1 MARLMGL
8 EFKIVYHQGAEN
20 HAADALSRVGHF
32 MTIQAYSEIQP
43 AWLQEVVN
51 SYVTDPGAQKRL
63 AELALSSP
71 DEHGYELK
79 HGLIRFQGRIW
90 LGANSALQTKLI
102 SALHSSAVGGH
113 SGAQAT
119 YQRLKR
125 LFSWQGMKAAVTDY
139 VRQCGVCQQAKHLNT
154 HPGGLLQPLPV
165 PEGAWRDITMD
176 FIEGLPISDGFNVI
190 LVVVDRFTKYSHF
203 VPMRHP
209 FTAPQ
214 VARIFVDSVVKLHG
228 MPHSITSDRDKIFTS
243 NFWRLLFQSLGT
255 KLKFTTAY
263 HPQTD
268 GQSERVNQCLE
279 MFLRCM
285 VQDNP
290 KDWRRWL
297 PLAEFWYNS
306 TYHSSLECTPFKALY
321 GHEPNLGALPALE
334 DTSPVAGV
342 VAERATQIELLKHHL
357 TAAQNRMKIYADNK
371 RTDRLFQVG
380 DKVLL
385 KLQPYAQTT
394 VVNRP
399 YPKLAY
405 KFFGP
410 YTVLERI
417 GQAAYRLELPAAS
430 KIHNVFHVS
439 QLKEF
444 RPDYSPVF
452 ADLPNIPALDVMET
466 EPEKILDQR
475 LVKKGN
481 AALPQVLIKW
491 KHLPED
497 SATWEDWTTL
507 KSKFPSVS
515 SWGQATSS
523 GGGPV
528 MDDTP

>member
-1 MARLMGL
+1 
-8 EFKIVYHQGAEN
+8 
-20 HAADALSRVGHF
+20 
-32 MTIQAYSEIQP
+32 
-43 AWLQEVVN
+43 
-51 SYVTDPGAQKRL
+51 
-63 AELALSSP
+63 
-71 DEHGYELK
+71 
-79 HGLIRFQGRIW
+79 
-90 LGANSALQTKLI
+90 
-102 SALHSSAVGGH
+102 
-113 SGAQAT
+113 
-119 YQRLKR
+119 
-125 LFSWQGMKAAVTDY
+125 
-139 VRQCGVCQQAKHLNT
+139 
-154 HPGGLLQPLPV
+154 
-165 PEGAWRDITMD
+165 
-176 FIEGLPISDGFNVI
+176 
-190 LVVVDRFTKYSHF
+190 
-203 VPMRHP
+203 
-209 FTAPQ
+209 
-214 VARIFVDSVVKLHG
+214 
-228 MPHSITSDRDKIFTS
+228 
-243 NFWRLLFQSLGT
+243 
-255 KLKFTTAY
+255 
-263 HPQTD
+263 
-268 GQSERVNQCLE
+268 
-279 MFLRCM
+279 
-285 VQDNP
+285 
-290 KDWRRWL
+290 
-297 PLAEFWYNS
+297 
-306 TYHSSLECTPFKALY
+306 
-321 GHEPNLGALPALE
+321 
-334 DTSPVAGV
+334 VAGV